1 MRHSVRILVLLAF
14 ILALGLNATRANSQA
29 PEWPDR
35 KGSGQSRLVVF
46 ETFMRP
52 G

>member
-1 MRHSVRILVLLAF
+1 MRRSIRFSITLLF
-14 ILALGLNATRANSQA
+14 ILALGGASVGTVLAQEPGPRAA
-29 PEWPDR
+29 PLA
-35 KGSGQSRLVVF
+35 QSRLVVF

>member
-1 MRHSVRILVLLAF
+1 MRYTIRLSILLTFVLAT
-14 ILALGLNATRANSQA
+14 APMRTESRGLEPPGAA
-29 PEWPDR
+29 PV
-35 KGSGQSRLVVF
+35 SQSRLVVF

>member
-1 MRHSVRILVLLAF
+1 MRHPVRILVLSAF
-14 ILALGLNATRANSQA
+14 ILALGLNATQVNSQA
-29 PEWPDR
+29 PVWPDR
-35 KGSGQSRLVVF
+35 RGPDQSRLVVF

>member
-1 MRHSVRILVLLAF
+1 MHRIIRISILLT
-14 ILALGLNATRANSQA
+14 LALASFATKTESKGNGL
-29 PEWPDR
+29 PESVPLA
-35 KGSGQSRLVVF
+35 QSRLVVF

>member
-1 MRHSVRILVLLAF
+1 MRYTIRLSILLAVV
-14 ILALGLNATRANSQA
+14 LATAPLQTESRGLELSGAA
-29 PEWPDR
+29 PVAP
-35 KGSGQSRLVVF
+35 SRLVVF

>member
-1 MRHSVRILVLLAF
+1 MHRIIRINVLLT
-14 ILALGLNATRANSQA
+14 LALALFATKTESKGTGLSEPA
-29 PEWPDR
+29 PLL
-35 KGSGQSRLVVF
+35 QSRLVVF

>member
-1 MRHSVRILVLLAF
+1 MRYTIRLSILLALVLATTPLRTESRGLDSQSSAPLA
-14 ILALGLNATRANSQA
+14 
-29 PEWPDR
+29 
-35 KGSGQSRLVVF
+35 QSRLVVF

>member
-1 MRHSVRILVLLAF
+1 MLTILLT
-14 ILALGLNATRANSQA
+14 LALALFAAKTESKGNGLPESA
-29 PEWPDR
+29 PLA
-35 KGSGQSRLVVF
+35 SRLVVF

>member
-1 MRHSVRILVLLAF
+1 MYRIIRFSILLT
-14 ILALGLNATRANSQA
+14 LALALFAAKTESKGNGLSEPA
-29 PEWPDR
+29 PLA
-35 KGSGQSRLVVF
+35 QSRLVVF

>member
-1 MRHSVRILVLLAF
+1 MHHPLRLLVLSACL
-14 ILALGLNATRANSQA
+14 LALGLSATQAHSQTPPQSNRTSA
-29 PEWPDR
+29 
-35 KGSGQSRLVVF
+35 QSRLVVF